1 MFAPLFAVVLALQ
14 AETAPLE
21 PLTVLSAGGLYR
33 AEIARAAGQERVP
46 DALARWR
53 LSVFT
58 EPPLEHGEPV
68 WSVTY
73 PHRATPRVHLLSDDG
88 RAFVTIERD
97 YGESR
102 GLVTVWRSGER
113 LAELSATELGLDRG
127 RSKRRADGAWLS
139 DSAPPRMEWG
149 ETSLGPQPY
158 LTLVTAEGERRF
170 VELARGVV
178 HAALGEVSEP
188 WAEPPASRDGKPG
201 LQVALTDRCTL
212 PRSIH
217 WGETLEVSVR
227 GHHATPNWMFV
238 GFELARDAEDPATL
252 VLTPVSAPPPLGTV
266 QATVLQEFSSV
277 ARVRGLMPGS
287 YRLRIE
293 RFVRPDERFEFEVL
307 PARPYVELARKGG
320 FAGIEQSLRVYPN
333 GVVVDD
339 WKYPPRDPARAYR
352 MLSVAEAERV
362 VDAARSIRS
371 GTRPRSATGADFLRC
386 RITVWDDQGTRA
398 TEFDDST
405 ALPAEAQLLTLLVR

>member
-1 MFAPLFAVVLALQ
+1 
-14 AETAPLE
+14 
-21 PLTVLSAGGLYR
+21 
-33 AEIARAAGQERVP
+33 
-46 DALARWR
+46 
-53 LSVFT
+53 
-58 EPPLEHGEPV
+58 
-68 WSVTY
+68 
-73 PHRATPRVHLLSDDG
+73 
-88 RAFVTIERD
+88 
-97 YGESR
+97 
-102 GLVTVWRSGER
+102 
-113 LAELSATELGLDRG
+113 
-127 RSKRRADGAWLS
+127 
-139 DSAPPRMEWG
+139 
-149 ETSLGPQPY
+149 
-158 LTLVTAEGERRF
+158 
-170 VELARGVV
+170 V

-238 GFELARDAEDPATL
+238 GFELTRDAEDPATL

-307 PARPYVELARKGG
+307 PARPYVELTRKGG
-320 FAGIEQSLRVYPN
+320 FAGIEQSLRVYPH

-339 WKYPPRDPARAYR
+339 WKNPPRDPARTYR
-352 MLSVAEAERV
+352 MLSIGEAERV
-362 VDAARSIRS
+362 VDAARAIRS
-371 GTRPRSATGADFLRC
+371 GNRPRSTTGADFLRC

-398 TEFDDST
+398 IEFDDVT